1 MCVIHISFNWAYT
14 CINTEYYEKTKR
26 WTFKGYVLH
35 RQKQL
40 WTAARTTYMYI
51 YIDETGS
58 HTLQKPMH
66 TPPLEKERV
75 VSYVKCLDEHIN
87 ISLKLILIIG
97 CSQISLNKL
106 SLSSRLWFDTW
117 KKCAKTKKYAGPK
130 RQILHS
136 RVHAQIAS
144 RTRIQW
150 SIFIMNFVKETTMNL
165 TM

>member
-1 MCVIHISFNWAYT
+1 MDFQRVFFAST
-14 CINTEYYEKTKR
+14 KTIMNC
-26 WTFKGYVLH
+26 H
-35 RQKQL
+35 
-40 WTAARTTYMYI
+40 AARTTYMYI
-51 YIDETGS
+51 YIDRKMKLVHILYKNPCIS
-58 HTLQKPMH
+58 LL
-66 TPPLEKERV
+66 LEKERV

-106 SLSSRLWFDTW
+106 SISSRLWFDTW

-144 RTRIQW
+144 RTRIFRIRQLNQ
-150 SIFIMNFVKETTMNL
+150 IL
-165 TM
+165 

>member
-1 MCVIHISFNWAYT
+1 MDFQRICFASTKTIMNSMPHAQLICTYT
-14 CINTEYYEKTKR
+14 
-26 WTFKGYVLH
+26 
-35 RQKQL
+35 
-40 WTAARTTYMYI
+40 
-51 YIDETGS
+51 YIDRKMKLVHILYKNPCIS
-58 HTLQKPMH
+58 LL
-66 TPPLEKERV
+66 LEKERV

-106 SLSSRLWFDTW
+106 SISSRLWFDTW

-150 SIFIMNFVKETTMNL
+150 SIFITNFVKETTMNL

>member
-1 MCVIHISFNWAYT
+1 M
-14 CINTEYYEKTKR
+14 K
-26 WTFKGYVLH
+26 
-35 RQKQL
+35 RQKDGLSKGMFCIDKNNYEPPHAQL
-40 WTAARTTYMYI
+40 ICTY
-51 YIDETGS
+51 
-58 HTLQKPMH
+58 TLMKLVHILYKNPCISLL
-66 TPPLEKERV
+66 LEKERV

-136 RVHAQIAS
+136 RIHAQIAS
-144 RTRIQW
+144 RTRILRTWLLNQ
-150 SIFIMNFVKETTMNL
+150 IL
-165 TM
+165 